1 MINRSGLFVKG
12 VHQKTTGTHFP
23 LSKQSPMDTHEIA
36 RMIRAGLPDAEVDVR
51 DPRQDRTHF
60 EATVVCPSFEGKS
73 RVQQHK
79 MVYAT
84 LGDSFSGPLHA
95 LQLTTLTPADA
106 AKRA

>member
-1 MINRSGLFVKG
+1 MI
-12 VHQKTTGTHFP
+12 
-23 LSKQSPMDTHEIA
+23 DTATIA
-36 RMIRAGLPDAEVDVR
+36 QMIQAGLPDAQVDVR
-51 DPRQDRTHF
+51 DPQNDRTHF

-79 MVYAT
+79 MVYAA

-95 LQLTTLTPADA
+95 LQLTTLSPSDA